1 MDDATRVR
9 RNYWISQVAPGERE
23 SILSMGE
30 TIASDAF
37 YRDLAFGTGG
47 LRGIL
52 GIGSNRMNVY
62 TVAKATQGLAN
73 YLNSVHE
80 SACVAIARDSRNLGE
95 KFCKVVACVLAA
107 NGIKAYMY
115 PRIEPT
121 PALSFAVRYLK
132 CDAGVCITASHNPKE
147 YNGMKMTVN
156 DFGNACGEMI
166 QQFRRFVEENSKK
179 EVNNEREV
187 IGHVVKE
194 NVREVYLNLVKKSID
209 LGDKKIKAVVDTAN
223 GTASII
229 AQEMFDMFK
238 DKIEMIP
245 LYMESDS
252 EFPNHH
258 PDPSVE
264 SNNEDLKKA
273 VLENKAD
280 LGIGI
285 DGDGDRVGI
294 IDENGKMIFA
304 DFYAIIIW
312 RYLMDKVTNKKALFD
327 VKCTKS
333 LADEIEKLGGTPVC
347 YRTGNSYMKAKMRDD
362 DFMFGSEL
370 SGHVWFRDKWPNI
383 DDGLYAGLRLI
394 EIMSKTGKSI
404 TEMLEGINKYYSTPE
419 IKFEAS
425 DDVKFKIIEKIKE
438 YCIDKGYK
446 INDIDGVRAEF
457 DNGWALVRASNT
469 GPNITARFE
478 GKTEEDMEKI
488 KDEFIG
494 LIK

>member
-1 MDDATRVR
+1 MKYKVIENINPNIFRGYDIRAIYGKDLDENIA
-9 RNYWISQVAPGERE
+9 Y
-23 SILSMGE
+23 
-30 TIASDAF
+30 TI
-37 YRDLAFGTGG
+37 
-47 LRGIL
+47 
-52 GIGSNRMNVY
+52 
-62 TVAKATQGLAN
+62 GLAYAKYIKN
-73 YLNSVHE
+73 NGYDRCVIGRDNRSSSLPLSEALIQGIIEGDNIEVVDIGLVTTPMYYYGQIFLNDGKN
-80 SACVAIARDSRNLGE
+80 IMP
-95 KFCKVVACVLAA
+95 
-107 NGIKAYMY
+107 GIM
-115 PRIEPT
+115 
-121 PALSFAVRYLK
+121 
-132 CDAGVCITASHNPKE
+132 ITASHNPKE

-166 QQFRRFVEENSKK
+166 QEFRRFVEENSKK
-179 EVNNEREV
+179 EVNNERKV

-194 NVREVYLNLVKKSID
+194 NVREGYLNLVKKSVD

-245 LYMESDS
+245 LYMESDP

-304 DFYAIIIW
+304 DFYAIIVW

>member
-1 MDDATRVR
+1 MKYKVIENINPNIFRGYDIRAIYGKDLDENIA
-9 RNYWISQVAPGERE
+9 Y
-23 SILSMGE
+23 
-30 TIASDAF
+30 TI
-37 YRDLAFGTGG
+37 
-47 LRGIL
+47 
-52 GIGSNRMNVY
+52 
-62 TVAKATQGLAN
+62 GLAYAKYIKN
-73 YLNSVHE
+73 NGYDRCVIGRDNRSSSLPLSEALIQGIIEGDNIEVVDIGLVTTPMYYYGQIFLNDGKN
-80 SACVAIARDSRNLGE
+80 IMP
-95 KFCKVVACVLAA
+95 
-107 NGIKAYMY
+107 GIM
-115 PRIEPT
+115 
-121 PALSFAVRYLK
+121 
-132 CDAGVCITASHNPKE
+132 ITASHNPKE

-179 EVNNEREV
+179 EVNNERKV

-194 NVREVYLNLVKKSID
+194 NVREGYLNLVKKSID
-209 LGDKKIKAVVDTAN
+209 LGDEKIKVVVDTAN

-245 LYMESDS
+245 LYMESDP

>member
-1 MDDATRVR
+1 MKYKVIENINPNIFRGYDIRAIYGKDLDENIA
-9 RNYWISQVAPGERE
+9 Y
-23 SILSMGE
+23 
-30 TIASDAF
+30 TI
-37 YRDLAFGTGG
+37 
-47 LRGIL
+47 
-52 GIGSNRMNVY
+52 
-62 TVAKATQGLAN
+62 GLAYAKYIKN
-73 YLNSVHE
+73 NGYDRCVIGRDNRSSSLPLSEALIQGIIEGDNIEVVDIGLVTTPMYYYGQIFLNDGKN
-80 SACVAIARDSRNLGE
+80 IMP
-95 KFCKVVACVLAA
+95 
-107 NGIKAYMY
+107 GIM
-115 PRIEPT
+115 
-121 PALSFAVRYLK
+121 
-132 CDAGVCITASHNPKE
+132 ITASHNPKE

-194 NVREVYLNLVKKSID
+194 NVREGYLNLVKKSID

>member
-1 MDDATRVR
+1 MKYKVIENINPNIFRGYDIRAIYGKDLDENIA
-9 RNYWISQVAPGERE
+9 Y
-23 SILSMGE
+23 
-30 TIASDAF
+30 TI
-37 YRDLAFGTGG
+37 
-47 LRGIL
+47 
-52 GIGSNRMNVY
+52 
-62 TVAKATQGLAN
+62 GLAYAKYIRN
-73 YLNSVHE
+73 NGYDRCVIGRDNRSSSLPLSEALIQGIIEGDNIEVIDIGLVTTPMYYYGQIFLNDGKN
-80 SACVAIARDSRNLGE
+80 IMP
-95 KFCKVVACVLAA
+95 
-107 NGIKAYMY
+107 GIM
-115 PRIEPT
+115 
-121 PALSFAVRYLK
+121 
-132 CDAGVCITASHNPKE
+132 ITASHNPKE

-179 EVNNEREV
+179 EVNNERDV

-194 NVREVYLNLVKKSID
+194 NVREGYLNLVKKSID

-245 LYMESDS
+245 LYMESDPD
-252 EFPNHH
+252 FPNHH

-419 IKFEAS
+419 IKFEVS

-488 KDEFIG
+488 KKEFMS
-494 LIK
+494 LLK

>member
-1 MDDATRVR
+1 MKYKVIENINPNIFRGYDIRAIYGKDLDENIA
-9 RNYWISQVAPGERE
+9 Y
-23 SILSMGE
+23 
-30 TIASDAF
+30 TI
-37 YRDLAFGTGG
+37 
-47 LRGIL
+47 
-52 GIGSNRMNVY
+52 
-62 TVAKATQGLAN
+62 GLAYAKYIRN
-73 YLNSVHE
+73 NGYDRCVIGRDNRSSSLPLSEALIQGIIEGDNIEVIDIGLVTTPMYYYGQIFLNDGKN
-80 SACVAIARDSRNLGE
+80 IMP
-95 KFCKVVACVLAA
+95 
-107 NGIKAYMY
+107 GIM
-115 PRIEPT
+115 
-121 PALSFAVRYLK
+121 
-132 CDAGVCITASHNPKE
+132 ITASHNPKE

-179 EVNNEREV
+179 EVNNERKV

-194 NVREVYLNLVKKSID
+194 NVREGYLNLVKKSID
-209 LGDKKIKAVVDTAN
+209 LGDKKIKVVVDTAN

-264 SNNEDLKKA
+264 SNNEDLKKS

>member
-1 MDDATRVR
+1 MKYKVIENINPNIFRGYDIRAIYGKDLDENIA
-9 RNYWISQVAPGERE
+9 Y
-23 SILSMGE
+23 
-30 TIASDAF
+30 TI
-37 YRDLAFGTGG
+37 
-47 LRGIL
+47 
-52 GIGSNRMNVY
+52 
-62 TVAKATQGLAN
+62 GLAYAKYIRN
-73 YLNSVHE
+73 NGYDRCVIGRDNRSSSLPLSEALIQGIIEGDNIEVIDIGLVTTPMYYYGQIFLNDGKN
-80 SACVAIARDSRNLGE
+80 IMP
-95 KFCKVVACVLAA
+95 
-107 NGIKAYMY
+107 GIM
-115 PRIEPT
+115 
-121 PALSFAVRYLK
+121 
-132 CDAGVCITASHNPKE
+132 ITASHNPKE

-187 IGHVVKE
+187 MGHVVKE
-194 NVREVYLNLVKKSID
+194 NVREGYLNLVKKSID

-238 DKIEMIP
+238 DKIEMIH
-245 LYMESDS
+245 LYMESDP

-304 DFYAIIIW
+304 DFYAIIVW

-478 GKTEEDMEKI
+478 GKTEEDMETI

>member
-1 MDDATRVR
+1 MKYEVIENINPNIFRGYDIRAIYGKDLDENIA
-9 RNYWISQVAPGERE
+9 Y
-23 SILSMGE
+23 
-30 TIASDAF
+30 TI
-37 YRDLAFGTGG
+37 
-47 LRGIL
+47 
-52 GIGSNRMNVY
+52 
-62 TVAKATQGLAN
+62 GLAYAKYIKN
-73 YLNSVHE
+73 NGYDRCVIGRDNRSSSLPLSEALIQGIIEGDNIEVIDIGLVTTPMYYYGQIFLNDGKN
-80 SACVAIARDSRNLGE
+80 IMP
-95 KFCKVVACVLAA
+95 
-107 NGIKAYMY
+107 GIM
-115 PRIEPT
+115 
-121 PALSFAVRYLK
+121 
-132 CDAGVCITASHNPKE
+132 ITASHNPKE

-179 EVNNEREV
+179 EVNNERKV

-194 NVREVYLNLVKKSID
+194 NVREGYLNLIKKSID
-209 LGDKKIKAVVDTAN
+209 LGDRKIKAVVDTAN

-238 DKIEMIP
+238 DKIEMVP
-245 LYMESDS
+245 LYMESDPD
-252 EFPNHH
+252 FPNHH

-304 DFYAIIIW
+304 DFYAIIVW

-478 GKTEEDMEKI
+478 GKTEKDMEKI

>member
-1 MDDATRVR
+1 MKYKVIENINPNIFRGYDIRAVYGKDLDENIA
-9 RNYWISQVAPGERE
+9 Y
-23 SILSMGE
+23 
-30 TIASDAF
+30 TI
-37 YRDLAFGTGG
+37 
-47 LRGIL
+47 
-52 GIGSNRMNVY
+52 
-62 TVAKATQGLAN
+62 GLAYAKYIRN
-73 YLNSVHE
+73 NGYDRCVIGRDNRSSSLPLSEALIQGIIEGDNIEVIDIGLVTTPMYFYGQIFLNDGKN
-80 SACVAIARDSRNLGE
+80 IMP
-95 KFCKVVACVLAA
+95 
-107 NGIKAYMY
+107 GIM
-115 PRIEPT
+115 
-121 PALSFAVRYLK
+121 
-132 CDAGVCITASHNPKE
+132 ITASHNPKE

-166 QQFRRFVEENSKK
+166 QEFRRFVEENSKK
-179 EVNNEREV
+179 EVNNERKV

-194 NVREVYLNLVKKSID
+194 NVREGYLNLVKKSID

-245 LYMESDS
+245 LYMESDP

-273 VLENKAD
+273 VLANKAD

-304 DFYAIIIW
+304 DFYAIIVW

-333 LADEIEKLGGTPVC
+333 LADEIEKLGGIPVC

-394 EIMSKTGKSI
+394 EIMSKTGNSI
-404 TEMLEGINKYYSTPE
+404 TEMLEGINKYFSTPE

-488 KDEFIG
+488 KDEFIR

>member
-1 MDDATRVR
+1 MKYKVIENINPNIFRGYDIRAVYGKDLDENIA
-9 RNYWISQVAPGERE
+9 Y
-23 SILSMGE
+23 
-30 TIASDAF
+30 TI
-37 YRDLAFGTGG
+37 
-47 LRGIL
+47 
-52 GIGSNRMNVY
+52 
-62 TVAKATQGLAN
+62 GLAYAKYIRN
-73 YLNSVHE
+73 NGYDRCVIGRDNRSSSLPLSEALIQGIIEGDNIEVIDIGLVTTPMYYYGQIFLNDGKN
-80 SACVAIARDSRNLGE
+80 IMP
-95 KFCKVVACVLAA
+95 
-107 NGIKAYMY
+107 GIM
-115 PRIEPT
+115 
-121 PALSFAVRYLK
+121 
-132 CDAGVCITASHNPKE
+132 ITASHNPKE

-166 QQFRRFVEENSKK
+166 QEFRRFVEENSKK
-179 EVNNEREV
+179 EVNNERKV

-194 NVREVYLNLVKKSID
+194 NVREGYLNLVKKSID

-245 LYMESDS
+245 LYMESDP

-273 VLENKAD
+273 VLANKAD

-304 DFYAIIIW
+304 DFYAIIVW

-333 LADEIEKLGGTPVC
+333 LADEIEKLGGIPVC

-394 EIMSKTGKSI
+394 EIMSKTGNSI
-404 TEMLEGINKYYSTPE
+404 TEMLEGINKYFSTPE

-488 KDEFIG
+488 KDEFIR